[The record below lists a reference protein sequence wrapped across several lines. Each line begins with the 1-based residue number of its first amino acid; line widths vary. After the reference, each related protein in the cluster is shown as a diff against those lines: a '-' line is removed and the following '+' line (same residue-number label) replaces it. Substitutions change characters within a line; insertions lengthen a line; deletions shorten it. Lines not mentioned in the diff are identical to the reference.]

1 MKLSTKVMLIST
13 VAALQGAA
21 GDAPLPGS
29 DVPREASPVP
39 HAFVRGA
46 SGQYHELYRQV
57 VADVTYDLAVA
68 SHRVVYVGTE
78 SKAFK
83 TPEDIRVGSKL
94 ATVKAIPGAA
104 GHGSLSGDYS
114 LVLPSGWTAVFRYGS
129 KRTKA
134 SLSVDAEV
142 IYLFSNR
149 LPVEPGQQAPAADG
163 EEAAVEQRN
172 RQKE

>member
-1 MKLSTKVMLIST
+1 M
-13 VAALQGAA
+13 
-21 GDAPLPGS
+21 
-29 DVPREASPVP
+29 
-39 HAFVRGA
+39 
-46 SGQYHELYRQV
+46 
-57 VADVTYDLAVA
+57 
-68 SHRVVYVGTE
+68 
-78 SKAFK
+78 
-83 TPEDIRVGSKL
+83 
-94 ATVKAIPGAA
+94 KAIPGSA